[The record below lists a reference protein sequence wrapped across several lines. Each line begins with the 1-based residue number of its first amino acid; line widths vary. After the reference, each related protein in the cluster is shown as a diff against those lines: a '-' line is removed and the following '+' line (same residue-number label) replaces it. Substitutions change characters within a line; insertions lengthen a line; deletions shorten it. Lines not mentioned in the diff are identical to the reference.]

1 MTSDAGTGLPGRTSS
16 DTYTQTMSPEAI
28 TVLLLI
34 VVLVGGATLVARR
47 RGYKMGGNVVV
58 RCRKG
63 HLLKTIWVPGVSLK
77 AVRLGWVRAQH
88 CPVGNHWSLVTPIR
102 DTDLTDEERRIAG
115 EHPDV
120 RIP

>member
-1 MTSDAGTGLPGRTSS
+1 VTSDAGTGLPGRTSS

-88 CPVGNHWSLVTPIR
+88 CPVANHWSLVTPIR